1 MQLRIFWVDLEKL
14 AHITNPFLNKSD
26 YYTYASHLNF
36 YRCCRSI
43 RYSHVKYCTHTDCCM
58 AEALDRNLITM
69 SILGCIDSLLLHP
82 MRRLFDF
89 LPIVAFFIAYKF
101 FGIYVATAAAIIISL
116 LQVISYWIKHRTVPS
131 IQLISL
137 ILILLFGGGTL
148 LLHNELFIKWKPTV
162 LYWLLAC
169 GALVTQYF
177 GKKPL
182 MQHLLETNIVL
193 PAHLW
198 FSLNRNWIIFFTLM
212 GSINLWVAYTF
223 DTNTWVNFKLFG
235 LLGITFLFILV
246 QAIYLAR
253 YIRSD
258 EKT

>member
-1 MQLRIFWVDLEKL
+1 MR
-14 AHITNPFLNKSD
+14 
-26 YYTYASHLNF
+26 
-36 YRCCRSI
+36 
-43 RYSHVKYCTHTDCCM
+43 
-58 AEALDRNLITM
+58 
-69 SILGCIDSLLLHP
+69 LLV
-82 MRRLFDF
+82 DF
-89 LPIVAFFIAYKF
+89 LPIVVFFIAYKL

-116 LQVISYWIKHRTVPS
+116 LQVIIYWIKHRTVPS

-137 ILILLFGGGTL
+137 VLILFFGGGTL
-148 LLHNELFIKWKPTV
+148 LLHNELFIKWKPTA

-182 MQHLLETNIVL
+182 IQHLLETNIVL

-198 FSLNRNWIIFFTLM
+198 SSLNRNWIIFFTLM
-212 GSINLWVAYTF
+212 GGINLWVAYTF

-235 LLGITFLFILV
+235 LLGITFIFILV

>member
-1 MQLRIFWVDLEKL
+1 
-14 AHITNPFLNKSD
+14 
-26 YYTYASHLNF
+26 
-36 YRCCRSI
+36 
-43 RYSHVKYCTHTDCCM
+43 
-58 AEALDRNLITM
+58 
-69 SILGCIDSLLLHP
+69 
-82 MRRLFDF
+82 MRLLFDF
-89 LPIVAFFIAYKF
+89 LPIVVFFIAYKL

-116 LQVISYWIKHRTVPS
+116 LQVISYWIKHRNVPS

-137 ILILLFGGGTL
+137 VLILFFGGGTL
-148 LLHNELFIKWKPTV
+148 LLHNELFIKWKPTA

-169 GALVTQYF
+169 AALVTHYF
-177 GKKPL
+177 RKKPL
-182 MQHLLETNIVL
+182 IQHLLETNIAL
-193 PAHLW
+193 PAPLW
-198 FSLNRNWIIFFTLM
+198 SSLNRNWIIFFTLM

-235 LLGITFLFILV
+235 LLGITFVFILV

>member
-1 MQLRIFWVDLEKL
+1 MLSETGWLRVDEFFHVRTPALQAIVQILLVLLHLAVDLLEVL
-14 AHITNPFLNKSD
+14 QVPALFLLLS
-26 YYTYASHLNF
+26 
-36 YRCCRSI
+36 
-43 RYSHVKYCTHTDCCM
+43 
-58 AEALDRNLITM
+58 LDRNLITM
-69 SILGCIDSLLLHP
+69 SILRCIKSLLLHP
-82 MRRLFDF
+82 MRLLFDF

-137 ILILLFGGGTL
+137 VLILLFGGGTL
-148 LLHNELFIKWKPTV
+148 LLHNELLIKWKPTA

-198 FSLNRNWIIFFTLM
+198 SSLNRNWIIFFTLM

-235 LLGITFLFILV
+235 LLGITFVFILV